1 MDSTVQTEQIHLE
14 KITYDNVQE
23 VIGLSVSEAQK
34 DFVATNSESLI
45 EACLSLTDGK
55 PSNARR
61 ISSGHSRAAGR
72 TTA

>member
-1 MDSTVQTEQIHLE
+1 MQTEQIHLE

-34 DFVATNSESLI
+34 EFVATNSESLI

-55 PSNARR
+55 ARWT
-61 ISSGHSRAAGR
+61 GHSRAAGR